1 MWPKNKSYK
10 KKKSMPDAAHKTQTS
25 RIHMERLKALMVKK
39 NGTGSEA
46 VTLQAVKPFYCVC
59 ACTNPEKKSGGKK

>member
-1 MWPKNKSYK
+1 MAKKQILQ